1 MASLSQLY
9 ADLNKFNQSQEYERA
24 IKVTNKIITEHSGE
38 SVALHSKVIC
48 LIHLGRFDE
57 ALIAM
62 KKYPNLSKGLNF
74 EKAYCEYR
82 LNKTNEALKT
92 LREVEKPDYQ
102 TQELLAQVLY
112 RLEQYDECYKLYKQ
126 LIKNSEDDFDE
137 ERQTNLAAVLSSLQM
152 WTENDMEDPGL
163 NDLSYEL
170 CYNKA
175 CLLIGKKQYKEA
187 EEKLRKAEVLCRKSF
202 EDDPDVTEEDISEEV
217 ALLKTQLA
225 YALQVQG
232 RPEEALQ
239 FYNQVLKTKPSDVGV
254 IAVASNNI
262 VTLNK
267 EQNVFDS
274 KKKIKIATSGS
285 VHQKLTSIQQNKIK
299 VNQGLLYMY
308 TNQGDQVRNVIKELK
323 DKYEDKES
331 AVLIEAAQNI
341 RDKQVSRA
349 IDILKDYT
357 NDKGDDRVKLTL
369 AQLYLGQGS
378 VFQACDVLKSMGVIQ
393 YTPGVVSALVTLY
406 MSQEDYQ
413 SASKVFD
420 DAVNWCKTKPKSD
433 DLMILMRA
441 NANFHMKHG
450 DPKQAAFL
458 LEQIS
463 QNNPKDSH
471 ILAQLFS
478 AYSLFDPQK
487 AQQMSRQLPS
497 VDEIISGVDV
507 DDLEKAFGTMG
518 PKYLKKLQKPEPSP
532 ATDGIRLIQMKKK
545 KKKKKTKFPKNYDP
559 NVTPDPERWLPRRER
574 SYYRGKRKDKNK
586 NIGKGTQGAT
596 TPSGDIDASKQCTP
610 GSGASSPRPAANPTK
625 PSPQPLNRQQS
636 QASGGGRNNNNNNKK
651 KKKSKR

>member
-1 MASLSQLY
+1 MSSLSQLY
-9 ADLNKFNQSQEYERA
+9 SDLNKFNQSQEYERA
-24 IKVTNKIITEHSGE
+24 IKVTNRIINEHNGQ
-38 SVALHSKVIC
+38 SVAFHSKVVC

-57 ALIAM
+57 ALTAM
-62 KKYPNLSKGLNF
+62 KKYTHFSNGLNF

-82 LNKTNEALKT
+82 LNKTNEALQT
-92 LREVEKPDYQ
+92 LRAVEKPDYQ

-112 RLEQYDECYKLYKQ
+112 RLEHYDECHTLYKQ

-152 WTENDMEDPGL
+152 WTQNNVEDPGL
-163 NDLSYEL
+163 KDLSYEL

-202 EDDPDVTEEDISEEV
+202 EDDPDATEEDICEEV

-225 YALQVQG
+225 YVLQILG

-274 KKKIKIATSGS
+274 KKKIKVATSGS

-299 VNQGLLYMY
+299 LNQALLYMY
-308 TNQGDQVRNVIKELK
+308 TNQGDQVHNITKELK
-323 DKYEDKES
+323 DKYDDKES
-331 AVLIEAAQNI
+331 AVLIGAAQSI
-341 RDKQVSRA
+341 REKQTSKA
-349 IDILKDYT
+349 IDILQNYT
-357 NDKGDDRVKLTL
+357 DNKSDDRVKLTL
-369 AQLYLGQGS
+369 AQLYLCQGS
-378 VFQACDVLKSMGVIQ
+378 VFQACDVLKSMEDLQ

-406 MSQEDYQ
+406 MSQEDYS

-420 DAVNWCKTKPKSD
+420 DAVNWFQQTKPKSNE
-433 DLMILMRA
+433 LMILMRA

-458 LEQIS
+458 MEQIS

-487 AQQMSRQLPS
+487 AQQISRQLPS
-497 VDEIISGVDV
+497 VDEIISGIDV

-532 ATDGIRLIQMKKK
+532 ATDGILLLHMKKK
-545 KKKKKTKFPKNYDP
+545 KKKKKTKLPKIYDP
-559 NVTPDPERWLPRRER
+559 NVTPDPERWLPRKER

-596 TPSGDIDASKQCTP
+596 TPSGDIDASKQSTP
-610 GSGASSPRPAANPTK
+610 GSGASSPRPAANATK
-625 PSPQPLNRQQS
+625 PSPQLVNRQQS
-636 QASGGGRNNNNNNKK
+636 QASGGGRNNKK
-651 KKKSKR
+651 KKKGKR